1 MHRWAKVLHSKLRL
15 KTYEPDIYFGIKVNK
30 KELIL
35 QTQQGQALSSHHMPE
50 QHYKYSISYFDAIN
64 VNDREK
70 HKLSKN

>member
-1 MHRWAKVLHSKLRL
+1 M